1 MSAPDHAIPLLAADL
16 RAALGNCRIGN
27 EIVVTEETTSTNDLV
42 WEAHGKGVSDG
53 FIAMAERQ
61 TAGRG
66 QYGRHWHS
74 SPYLGLWFS
83 VLLRPKLTLAES
95 PQLTSWLANAIALT
109 IREQTGCVPF
119 IKPPNDVFLLN
130 RKVAG
135 VLVEGRTEANG
146 SYVAAAGIGINV
158 NQTIDDFPEDL
169 RSTAG
174 SLALAAGHPVSRK
187 RFAIALFKN
196 LESVML

>member
-1 MSAPDHAIPLLAADL
+1 MSAPDHETPLVAADL
-16 RAALGNCRIGN
+16 RAALGDCRIGK
-27 EIVVTEETTSTNDLV
+27 EIIVTEETTSTNDLV
-42 WEAHGKGVSDG
+42 WEAHGKGVPDG
-53 FIAMAERQ
+53 FVAIAERQ

-66 QYGRHWHS
+66 QYGRNWHS

-109 IREQTGCVPF
+109 IREQTGCLPF
-119 IKPPNDVFLLN
+119 IKPPNDIFLLN

-135 VLVEGRTEANG
+135 VLVEGRTETNG
-146 SYVAAAGIGINV
+146 SYVAVAGIGINV

-169 RSTAG
+169 RATAG
-174 SLALAAGHPVSRK
+174 SLAIAAQHPISRK
-187 RFAIALFKN
+187 LFAIALFKR
-196 LESVML
+196 LESAIL